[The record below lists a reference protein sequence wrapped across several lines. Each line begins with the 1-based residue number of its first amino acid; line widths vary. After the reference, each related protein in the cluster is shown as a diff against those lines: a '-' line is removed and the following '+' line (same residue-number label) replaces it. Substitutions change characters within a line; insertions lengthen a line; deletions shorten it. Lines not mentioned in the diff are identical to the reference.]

1 MHRGVA
7 RLAPW
12 RPEDDDVRWR
22 WDRPAGSSRIGR
34 PPRLRRAALDGL
46 AHTAAA
52 SQRDGC
58 RSIDRMAA
66 STRAFVLRHTA
77 FDRSPGS
84 RRCGSTWPTRC
95 CRSGM
100 PSRSRRRPGRR
111 AAVLGVRLG
120 VGLAIGRYLRE
131 HPRSSRAAGCSTSG
145 RAPGCARSPP
155 CTPARP
161 PCQARTSI
169 ASRRPRSGST
179 REPTAAGSRS
189 SGATCWTRRRP
200 RSTSSWPATAGT
212 TPASP
217 SGSCP
222 GCGGRGS
229 AGSTSWSVTL
239 GADTCRPTSWSSSPP
254 TTSHQ
259 TELEDSSTSRVGST
273 PCGGRRVAEP
283 S

>member
-1 MHRGVA
+1 MGRRRARCRSAVA
-7 RLAPW
+7 SPPPGRRRRAGPQPDGHPAGGARRRCIAAWPGLAPW

-161 PCQARTSI
+161 PCRRGHRSLRGGRDRDQRASQPPPGRGRPARR
-169 ASRRPRSGST
+169 AGRGGARGRRHPGRRLLVRRPPRRAG
-179 REPTAAGSRS
+179 PALAAAGA
-189 SGATCWTRRRP
+189 GARDRRP
-200 RSTSSWPATAGT
+200 
-212 TPASP
+212 
-217 SGSCP
+217 
-222 GCGGRGS
+222 GR
-229 AGSTSWSVTL
+229 
-239 GADTCRPTSWSSSPP
+239 
-254 TTSHQ
+254 
-259 TELEDSSTSRVGST
+259 
-273 PCGGRRVAEP
+273 
-283 S
+283 